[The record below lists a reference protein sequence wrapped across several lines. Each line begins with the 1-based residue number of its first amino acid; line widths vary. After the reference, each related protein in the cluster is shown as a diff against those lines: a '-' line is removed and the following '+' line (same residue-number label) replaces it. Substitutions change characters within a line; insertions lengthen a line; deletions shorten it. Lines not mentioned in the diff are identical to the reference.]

1 MIEKFGYDVYWER
14 FGGERDEMH
23 RKRLLGWACYIAA
36 VEPDLGYPLLQ
47 AFDRLVPSSSGDPS
61 EWF

>member
-1 MIEKFGYDVYWER
+1 
-14 FGGERDEMH
+14 MH
-23 RKRLLGWACYIAA
+23 RNRLLGWACYIAA

-47 AFDRLVPSSSGDPS
+47 AFDELVPSLYGDPS